1 MLSAQVR
8 IREDGSV
15 PLPQAL
21 LEAVRL
27 KPHDEVVVFEEEGHL
42 VMMTREQLSEDF
54 LRLLQQSLEGIDI
67 EVALRELG
75 EGRKDDPQR
84 D

>member
-21 LEAVRL
+21 LDAVRL

-42 VMMTREQLSEDF
+42 VMMTREQLADEIV
-54 LRLLQQSLEGIDI
+54 RLLEPLKDADWEQI
-67 EVALRELG
+67 ERER
-75 EGRKDDPQR
+75 EDDPQR
-84 D
+84 V

>member
-27 KPHDEVVVFEEEGHL
+27 KPHDEVIVFEEEGHL
-42 VMMTREQLSEDF
+42 VMMTREQLADEIV
-54 LRLLQQSLEGIDI
+54 RLLEEGFKNANINALLEQL
-67 EVALRELG
+67 EKERE
-75 EGRKDDPQR
+75 DDPQR
-84 D
+84 V